1 MRIPPPRPPTEADL
15 AFYADLST
23 SSDLEA
29 VIKAAI
35 HIEQEVLVVLNLEL
49 FDGAAL
55 DALDLTYHQKTGL
68 AIAVGLDPR
77 FLKPMRTLGT
87 IRNRF
92 AHRSVTGLTKTDA
105 DNLYNSFDAFDK
117 NVIQSAYGNMISQGK
132 VGERSTKLSALSA
145 LDKFT
150 LCVTTLRSALVAAQL
165 EIIRSRK
172 ST

>member
-1 MRIPPPRPPTEADL
+1 M

-49 FDGAAL
+49 FDGAVL
-55 DALDLTYHQKTGL
+55 DSLDLTYHQKTGL
-68 AIAVGLDPR
+68 AVAVGLDPR
-77 FLKPMRTLGT
+77 FLKPMRTLGS

-92 AHRSVTGLTKTDA
+92 AHRSVTGLTKSDA
-105 DNLYNSFDAFDK
+105 DNLYNSFDAFEK
-117 NVIQSAYGNMISQGK
+117 NVIQSAYADMVLRAK
-132 VGERSTKLSALSA
+132 VGERSTKFSTLSA

-165 EIIRSRK
+165 KIIRSRK
-172 ST
+172 SP

>member
-1 MRIPPPRPPTEADL
+1 M

-55 DALDLTYHQKTGL
+55 DSLDLTYHQKTGL

-77 FLKPMRTLGT
+77 FLKPMRTLGS

-117 NVIQSAYGNMISQGK
+117 NVIQAAYAKMVSQGK
-132 VGERSTKLSALSA
+132 VGERSTKFSGLTA

-150 LCVTTLRSALVAAQL
+150 LCVTTLRSALVSAQL
-165 EIIRSRK
+165 DIIRNRRSH
-172 ST
+172 